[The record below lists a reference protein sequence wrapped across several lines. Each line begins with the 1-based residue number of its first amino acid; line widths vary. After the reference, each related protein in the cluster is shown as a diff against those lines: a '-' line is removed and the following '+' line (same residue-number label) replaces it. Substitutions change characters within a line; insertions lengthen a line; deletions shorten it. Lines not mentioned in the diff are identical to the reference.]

1 LRKKAIKAQKRVIY
15 ILTTLILLTIGFG
28 LSRSGDLFLSL
39 VSKELNIDLT
49 YKNNSG
55 VISCFILRRIAL
67 DKPVL
72 TLKDVD
78 LEIACSKAFIK
89 PGFSQLFRKKAIMLV
104 CRLEDASFLQVT
116 EKMGNDDEFQ
126 AFFQGGTTDL
136 MERLISTLPNTI
148 ETELILHDDTVDI
161 TYFKAASASGEINA
175 SGFINDNGEFDIT
188 GKIRFPPEIAREFP
202 EELRGMLTMDEA
214 TGWMSY
220 SMHIRA
226 SQETPSFLFES
237 DRLRINIKQVKVE

>member
-1 LRKKAIKAQKRVIY
+1 
-15 ILTTLILLTIGFG
+15 
-28 LSRSGDLFLSL
+28 
-39 VSKELNIDLT
+39 VSKKLNIDLA
-49 YKNNSG
+49 YENNSG

-89 PGFSQLFRKKAIMLV
+89 PGFSQLFRKKAIILV

-116 EKMGNDDEFQ
+116 EKIGKDDEFQ
-126 AFFQGGTTDL
+126 AFLQGGTTDL
-136 MERLISTLPNTI
+136 MERLIGTLPNTI

-161 TYFKAASASGEINA
+161 TYFKAASASGEVKA
-175 SGFINDNGEFDIT
+175 SGFINDDGEFDIT
-188 GKIRFPPEIAREFP
+188 GKMRFPPEIARELP
-202 EELRGMLTMDEA
+202 KELSGMLTEDEA

-220 SMHIRA
+220 SMHVRA
-226 SQETPSFLFES
+226 SEKTPSFLLES
-237 DRLRINIKQVKVE
+237 DRLRINIKQVTME